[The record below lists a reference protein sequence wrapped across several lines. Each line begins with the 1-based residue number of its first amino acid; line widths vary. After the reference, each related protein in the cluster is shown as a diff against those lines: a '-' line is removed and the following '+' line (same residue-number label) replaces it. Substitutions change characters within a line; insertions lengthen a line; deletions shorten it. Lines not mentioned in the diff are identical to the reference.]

1 MIFTRLQRFNRGGVS
16 PFHRMV
22 TLRDELDNL
31 FQQALGRPLETPF
44 HPDASGLPEGG
55 LPALDLYEDKD
66 SWVVKVELPGLKK
79 EDIAIS
85 LEDGA
90 LTVSGERKQNPK
102 HDAATV
108 CRCERV
114 LGRFERSI
122 GLPGNVDAGKSKAA
136 YTDGVLTV
144 TLPKSEE
151 AKPKQIP
158 INIK

>member
-1 MIFTRLQRFNRGGVS
+1 MIFAKLQRPNYGGIS

-31 FQQALGRPLETPF
+31 FQLALGQPLETPF
-44 HPDASGLPEGG
+44 DPDRLPEGC
-55 LPALDLYEDKD
+55 LPALDLYEDND
-66 SWVVKVELPGLKK
+66 GLVVKVELPGMKK

-85 LEDGA
+85 LEDGT
-90 LTVSGERKQNPK
+90 LTVSGERKQDPRF
-102 HDAATV
+102 DEATV

-114 LGRFERSI
+114 LGRFERRVS
-122 GLPGNVDAGKSKAA
+122 LPCKVDAGKIKAA

-144 TLPKSEE
+144 TLPKAEE
-151 AKPKQIP
+151 AKPRQIP